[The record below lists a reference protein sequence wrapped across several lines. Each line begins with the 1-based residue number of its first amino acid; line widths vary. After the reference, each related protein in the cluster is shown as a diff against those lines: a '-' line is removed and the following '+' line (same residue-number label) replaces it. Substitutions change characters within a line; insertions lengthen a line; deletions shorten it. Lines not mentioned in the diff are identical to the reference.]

1 MHPMADLY
9 ELDFRIEDLRWLEGI
24 YEDMFGIGRVDSRN
38 AIDEG
43 HKPYSLLSKKLVN
56 PYDLDYNP
64 FSDKKADWDEKQRI
78 RFNTPFD
85 DSCFGVDFF
94 DATSAEGAPL
104 IGSARLPLRDLVL
117 GGRDVMK
124 KLVLTCPS
132 GSPIGEIT
140 VMVAVRRVENPL
152 PPEKIVTVVHEEDQ
166 AVDDFDEEDMT

>member
-9 ELDFRIEDLRWLEGI
+9 ELDLRIDIVRWVKEIHMDIL
-24 YEDMFGIGRVDSRN
+24 GIGRVDSRN

-43 HKPYSLLSKKLVN
+43 HKTYSLLSKKLVN

-64 FSDKKADWDEKQRI
+64 FSDKKAVWDEKHRI

-117 GGRDVMK
+117 GERAVTK

-132 GSPIGEIT
+132 GRPIGEVT
-140 VMVAVRRVENPL
+140 VTVAVRRVENPL
-152 PPEKIVTVVHEEDQ
+152 PPEKTVTVVYEER
-166 AVDDFDEEDMT
+166 AVDDFDEHDLR